1 MKRYICVHGHFY
13 QPPRENPWL
22 EAIERQE
29 SAYPYHDWNARIT
42 AECYA
47 PNAASRIMD
56 AQGRIG
62 RIVNNYGQIS
72 FNFGPTLL
80 SWLREKAPDVYG
92 AIQEADQ
99 ESRARF
105 SGHGSAL
112 AQAFNHIIM
121 PLASPRD
128 QRTQVLWGMADF
140 RHHFGRDPE
149 GMWLPETAVDLDTL
163 ELLAEQGVAFTV
175 LAPHQARRMR
185 EAPGEPWLDATGGKV
200 DPTRPYVQRLPSGRT
215 IAIFFYDGPI
225 SRAVAFERLLA
236 SGERFAGRLAS
247 GFNDEREWPQLVHIA
262 TDGETYG
269 HHHRHG
275 EMALSYALKHIEE
288 EGVAT
293 LTNYGEYLERH
304 PPTVEVDIYEDTSW
318 SCAHGIERWK
328 SDCGC
333 HTGGQPGWR
342 QAWRAPLRDA
352 LDTLRDGLEP
362 RWEAAAAE
370 VFADPWEAR
379 DDYVQVILD
388 RGAAAVDAWLD
399 RHAVRPLSHEERVRA
414 LKLLELQRHAMLMYT
429 SCGWFFNELSGIET
443 VQVLQYAGRA
453 LQLAEELLG
462 SGLEEP
468 FLERLGEARSNLPEW
483 GTGRDIFERAV
494 RPSRLDLEKVG
505 AHFAV
510 SSLFERYG
518 EHPSIYAFKVRVARH
533 DLDKAGAARLAV
545 GRAEVTSTITRE
557 SADLTFAVVHFGDH
571 NLSGGVR
578 AYQGEEQ
585 FQGLAQEVK
594 LAFQR
599 ADFPQLIRL
608 LDKHFEAETYSLRSL
623 FRDQQHRILE
633 RILESTLAEAESV
646 YRQLY
651 QNRAPLMR
659 FLTDVGL
666 PIPTSLHR
674 AAEWVL
680 NTTLRRSFE
689 ADRVEPER
697 IATQLEEVAAL
708 SVPLDAAGLGYA
720 YTRMLERLA
729 ADVREEPESIE
740 ALEQLRAGAA
750 LLAIL
755 PFDVNTWT
763 VQNIYF
769 ELLQDT
775 YPAMRRRG
783 PRDEAAAAWV
793 AVFLE
798 LGRHLYVAVPDQPEP
813 A

>member
-1 MKRYICVHGHFY
+1 MKRYICLHGHFY

-22 EAIERQE
+22 EAVERQE

-56 AQGRIG
+56 EEGRIAS
-62 RIVNNYGQIS
+62 IVNNYSRIS

-80 SWLREKAPDVYG
+80 SWLKDKAADVYQ
-92 AIQEADQ
+92 AIQDADV
-99 ESRARF
+99 ESQARF
-105 SGHGSAL
+105 SGHGSAM
-112 AQAFNHIIM
+112 AQAFNHLIM

-128 QRTQVLWGMADF
+128 QRTQVLWGIADF
-140 RHHFGRDPE
+140 RHHFRRDPE
-149 GMWLPETAVDLDTL
+149 GMWLPETAVDIDTL
-163 ELLAEQGVAFTV
+163 ELLAEHGIAFTV
-175 LAPHQARRMR
+175 LAPHQAKRVR
-185 EAPGEPWLDATGGKV
+185 EAEDEPWQDVTGGQV
-200 DPTRPYVQRLPSGRT
+200 DPTRPYLQQLPSGRS
-215 IAIFFYDGPI
+215 IALFFYDGPI

-236 SGERFAGRLAS
+236 SGERFANRLAS
-247 GFNDEREWPQLVHIA
+247 GFNKEREWPQLVHIA

-275 EMALSYALKHIEE
+275 EMALSYALQHIEDE
-288 EGVAT
+288 EVAT

-304 PPTVEVDIYEDTSW
+304 PPTVEVDIYEDTAW

-333 HTGGQPGWR
+333 HTGGQAGWR
-342 QAWRAPLRDA
+342 QGWRAPLRDA

-362 RWEAAAAE
+362 RWEAAAGE
-370 VFADPWEAR
+370 IFADPWDAR

-388 RGAAAVDAWLD
+388 RSPAAVDAWLD
-399 RHAVRPLSHEERVRA
+399 RHATRPLSPEARVRA

-429 SCGWFFNELSGIET
+429 SCGWFFNEVSGIET

-453 LQLAEELLG
+453 LQLSEELLG
-462 SGLEEP
+462 GGLEAP
-468 FLERLGEARSNLPEW
+468 FLEQLGEARSNLPEW

-494 RPSRLDLEKVG
+494 RPARLDLEKVG

-518 EHPSIYAFKVRVARH
+518 EHPSIYAFRVDVPNH
-533 DLDKAGAARLAV
+533 ELDKAGAARLAV
-545 GRAEVTSTITRE
+545 GRAVVTSTITRE

-578 AYQGEEQ
+578 AYQGDDQ
-585 FQGLAQEVK
+585 FQGLAREVK
-594 LAFQR
+594 QAFQK

-608 LDKHFEAETYSLRSL
+608 LDKHFEAEIYSLRSL

-633 RILESTLAEAESV
+633 RILDSTLSEAEGV

-666 PIPTSLHR
+666 PIPGALHR

-689 ADRVEPER
+689 AERVEPDR
-697 IATQLEEVAAL
+697 IATLLEEVSAL
-708 SVPLDAAGLGYA
+708 SVPLDGAGLGYA

-729 ADVREEPESIE
+729 AAVRESPESIQ
-740 ALEQLRAGAA
+740 ALEELRAGAA
-750 LLAIL
+750 LLAKL

-775 YPAMRRRG
+775 YPEMRRR
-783 PRDEAAAAWV
+783 AAREDAATRWV
-793 AVFLE
+793 KVFLD
-798 LGRHLYVAVPDQPEP
+798 LGRHLYVAVPDADGP
-813 A
+813 